1 MTAPTT
7 TFLLKPTTIGKR
19 RSTLPQQQT
28 VTGRVTLPV
37 RKKLTLLQQSV
48 PALGLNPVARLL
60 EQATTSSH
68 PDQLKVFENQL
79 LVLQHEEAF
88 FSLLWQALAEGAIQ
102 AQSLAIMVLLR
113 TGSHGRAWVSFQL
126 QNLPSETPSIEPW
139 VLDFLKHQFS
149 L

>member
-7 TFLLKPTTIGKR
+7 TFLLKPTTMGKR
-19 RSTLPQQQT
+19 RSTLPQQS

-60 EQATTSSH
+60 EQAVTTSHS
-68 PDQLKVFENQL
+68 DQLKVFENQL
-79 LVLQHEEAF
+79 LALQHEEAF
-88 FSLLWQALAEGAIQ
+88 FPLLWQALAEGAIQ
-102 AQSLAIMVLLR
+102 AQSLAMMVLLR